1 MYITVLLC
9 SLIIKS
15 GWYVILLFIIID
27 LSPEP
32 DINLP
37 SFKTDKQNIESV
49 WLFNI
54 WIGFFN
60 EILKL
65 SILIRL

>member
-1 MYITVLLC
+1 MHNTISLC

-15 GWYVILLFIIID
+15 GLYVVLLYIIIEE
-27 LSPEP
+27 SAEP

-60 EILKL
+60 EIL
-65 SILIRL
+65 